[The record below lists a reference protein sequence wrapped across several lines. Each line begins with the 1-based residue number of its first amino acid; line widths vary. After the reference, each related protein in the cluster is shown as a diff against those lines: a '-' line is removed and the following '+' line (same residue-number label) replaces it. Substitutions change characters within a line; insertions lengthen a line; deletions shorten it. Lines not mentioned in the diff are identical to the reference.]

1 MNRVII
7 ITNGNS
13 KIGYGHISRTLV
25 LAEEFKDDEVIFLV
39 PTDCSFISDIKEKFY
54 QVETVNTFQIN
65 DCRCILEYNPTIIL
79 IDTIEREHDELN
91 WLGNYREKF
100 LIVTVTL
107 FFFDLNKRF
116 EKISFYP
123 CIGISEK
130 FYHESV
136 YGGFD
141 IYRGSKFFTFRK
153 EFNSVGKIVRKLPES
168 IIVSMGGTDPLGL
181 TYIVAKSLV
190 DISVS
195 ITIILSKLSPYFDQV
210 RDLVKIHSNFTLIEK
225 ERKIGD
231 KFKQSDLILLNGGL
245 TRYEA
250 CMVGTPF
257 LALSIHKKQY
267 DITEQVTKHG
277 VGCNLGIYG
286 QITSDKIRY
295 AVVDLLN
302 DYDKRRVM
310 SQKMTNLF
318 DSNGA
323 KRIVSI
329 IKNESFK

>member
-25 LAEEFKDDEVIFLV
+25 LAQEFKDDEVIFLV
-39 PTDCSFISDIKEKFY
+39 PTDCSFIPDIKEQSY

-65 DCRCILEYNPTIIL
+65 DCRCILEYNPSIIL
-79 IDTIEREHDELN
+79 IDTIEKEYDELN
-91 WLGNYREKF
+91 WLATHREKI
-100 LIVTVTL
+100 LIVTITL
-107 FFFDLNKRF
+107 FFFDSNKRF

-123 CIGISEK
+123 CMGISEK
-130 FYHESV
+130 FDHESV
-136 YGGFD
+136 YGGIK

-181 TYIVAKSLV
+181 TYIVTKSLV
-190 DISVS
+190 NISIS
-195 ITIILSKLSPYFDQV
+195 ITIILSKLSPCYSKV

-225 ERKIGD
+225 ERNIGN
-231 KFKQSDLILLNGGL
+231 KFKQADLILLNGGL

-267 DITEQVTKHG
+267 DITELVTKHG
-277 VGCNLGIYG
+277 LGFNLGIYN
-286 QITSDKIRY
+286 QITSDKIRF
-295 AVVDLLN
+295 AVLDLLN
-302 DYDKRRVM
+302 DFDKRRVM
-310 SQKMTNLF
+310 SEKMINLF

-329 IKNESFK
+329 IKERIA